1 MISLTLSRPAFF
13 WGQSWTGGE
22 AFEELV
28 LSMTIDG
35 NPETT
40 TKTPKT

>member
-1 MISLTLSRPAFF
+1 MISLTLIRLVVFL
-13 WGQSWTGGE
+13 GQSWTGGE

-28 LSMTIDG
+28 LTMTIDG